1 MKIMQLI
8 NNTFF
13 LTAIFLF
20 YCSTATAQD
29 KGYKVKIEMNAA
41 ENGEVEITYVAT
53 YTASYWDYMKTSRS
67 LEHSIMKSAMERQYP
82 KYKVTNFSIKPDEDA
97 RTATVKYKVLG
108 LLKLDDNGKWIAE
121 LDTKK
126 PEIEKLS
133 DNKFL
138 VSLDEDGIKQNITI
152 NLPSSASNAKVEPNS
167 FGKAEL
173 TYTAPVSTGGMGN
186 ILKYLGFAVIAGGIF
201 LFFKTKKINTVYVNA
216 PKQQNIQYNQTKNID
231 DVVVINP
238 AQSEKTNPGTDKPT
252 NTNHGQY

>member
-1 MKIMQLI
+1 MKIIQLI
-8 NNTFF
+8 NNTVL

-20 YCSTATAQD
+20 YCSTATAQE
-29 KGYKVKIEMNAA
+29 KGYKVIIEMNAA

-126 PEIEKLS
+126 PEIEKIS
-133 DNKFL
+133 DTKFL
-138 VSLDEDGIKQNITI
+138 MSVDEEGIKQNITI
-152 NLPSSASNAKVEPNS
+152 NLPSSASNAKVENNS

-173 TYTAPVSTGGMGN
+173 TYTAPVSGGGMGN
-186 ILKYLGFAVIAGGIF
+186 IIKYLGILVAAGGAF
-201 LFFKTKKINTVYVNA
+201 LFFKGNKLKTLVVSDAQNKKVNYQQ
-216 PKQQNIQYNQTKNID
+216 PKHID
-231 DVVVINP
+231 DAVVINP
-238 AQSEKTNPGTDKPT
+238 VPEQKTKPGNET
-252 NTNHGQY
+252 NTSQGQY